1 MSKRWATTIGGAVTF
16 VAAGVGG
23 VAASRIWDT
32 PVWGWIW
39 FIGALLVGAA
49 ATAWVTFRSADPTS
63 APDGGRRSP
72 SHQGDNTIGSVNAT
86 QGGTAVGINYGD
98 VRSSRPDSAP

>member
-1 MSKRWATTIGGAVTF
+1 MSKRWATTVGGAVTF

-23 VAASRIWDT
+23 VAAGRIWDT
-32 PVWGWIW
+32 RVWGWVW

-49 ATAWVTFRSADPTS
+49 ATAWVTFRSSDPPS
-63 APDGGRRSP
+63 ASQSSPSSP
-72 SHQGDNTIGSVNAT
+72 SHRGDNTIGSVNAT

-98 VRSSRPDSAP
+98 VRSSPPESAP